1 MKKITVVLAALAVSF
16 ALCLGLFIS
25 CGAGEDNS
33 QLVAAYMEAARIQ
46 REAEEYTKLT
56 NIGVKIYGSGDKG
69 DISLRDQ
76 QEPRKYA
83 DTEKKYAVITFE
95 AIPASGNKFN
105 LVGVS
110 ATTTPAS
117 TLSYPKIEAHPTK
130 TKYFTVTVPIETTTL
145 NIDKSNAFEPSL
157 N

>member
-33 QLVAAYMEAARIQ
+33 QLVAAYMEAARKQ
-46 REAEEYTKLT
+46 REAEEYTKL
-56 NIGVKIYGSGDKG
+56 ISIAVQSSGAG
-69 DISLRDQ
+69 HGTISEREQRQYSDNTKQ
-76 QEPRKYA
+76 
-83 DTEKKYAVITFE
+83 YAVITFE
-95 AIPASGNKFN
+95 GVPFDGYRFKFSG
-105 LVGVS
+105 LT

-117 TLSYPKIEAHPTK
+117 NLPYPKLELIPTK
-130 TKYFTVTVPIETTTL
+130 TNYFTVTVPIETTTL
-145 NIDKSNAFEPSL
+145 YFDSSNAFEAL

>member
-1 MKKITVVLAALAVSF
+1 MKKITFVFAALAVSF
-16 ALCLGLFIS
+16 ALCFGLFIS
-25 CGAGEDNS
+25 CDMGEDNS
-33 QLVAAYMEAARIQ
+33 QLVAAYIAAGQRQ

-56 NIGVKIYGSGDKG
+56 NIGVTIHGSADKG

-83 DTEKKYAVITFE
+83 DSEKKYAVITFE
-95 AIPASGNKFN
+95 ATPFDGNKFK
-105 LVGVS
+105 LLGVS

-117 TLSYPKIEAHPTK
+117 SLPYPIIEKHPTK
-130 TKYFTVTVPIETTTL
+130 TNYFTVTVPIETTML
-145 NIDKSNAFEPSL
+145 NIDKSGAFESL

>member
-1 MKKITVVLAALAVSF
+1 MKKITVVLASLAVSF

-56 NIGVKIYGSGDKG
+56 NIAVQSSGVGHGT
-69 DISLRDQ
+69 ISEREQ
-76 QEPRKYA
+76 RKYS
-83 DTEKKYAVITFE
+83 DNTKQYAVITFE
-95 AIPASGNKFN
+95 GVPFDGYRFKFSG
-105 LVGVS
+105 LT

-130 TKYFTVTVPIETTTL
+130 TNYFTVTVPIETTTL
-145 NIDKSNAFEPSL
+145 NIDKSNAFVSL
-157 N
+157 D

>member
-33 QLVAAYMEAARIQ
+33 QVVAAYMEAARIQ
-46 REAEEYTKLT
+46 REAEEYTKLIS
-56 NIGVKIYGSGDKG
+56 IGLEISGSGNKG
-69 DISLRDQ
+69 NIAERDQ
-76 QEPRKYA
+76 EEPRKYA
-83 DTEKKYAVITFE
+83 DSEKKYAVITFE
-95 AIPASGNKFN
+95 AIPASGNRFS

-110 ATTTPAS
+110 ATTIPAS
-117 TLSYPKIEAHPTK
+117 TLPYPKIEAHPTK
-130 TKYFTVTVPIETTTL
+130 TNYFTVTVPIETTKL
-145 NIDKSNAFEPSL
+145 NIEKSNAFESL